1 MPLPTKA
8 IDRLFERLMLTYGN
22 EWTMKFEGI
31 DMNGVKSMWAHEL
44 SSFADN
50 LKILGWAL
58 ENLPAKCPNVI
69 EFKNLCRQ
77 APKPDTKMLDVDKA
91 PTHIV
96 DAQIAEMVRV
106 VTEQTNP
113 NDSKRDYKA
122 WAKKL
127 KARHDAGEKLEI
139 FQVRSY
145 KVALGITEKY

>member
-1 MPLPTKA
+1 MSLPDKVLE
-8 IDRLFERLMLTYGN
+8 RLFKRLSATYGAEFIN
-22 EWTMKFEGI
+22 KWDNVSMS
-31 DMNGVKSMWAHEL
+31 DVKTAWAHEL
-44 SSFADN
+44 ASFSGN
-50 LKILGWAL
+50 LTVIGWAL
-58 ENLPAKCPNVI
+58 ENLPERCLNAI
-69 EFKNLCRQ
+69 EFKKLCRQ

-113 NDSKRDYKA
+113 HDNKRDYKA

-127 KARHDAGEKLEI
+127 QARHDAGDKLEI
-139 FQVRSY
+139 FQIRSY

>member
-1 MPLPTKA
+1 MSLPMKA
-8 IDRLFERLMLTYGN
+8 LERLFQRLSATYGSEFIN
-22 EWTMKFEGI
+22 KWDKMPIAE
-31 DMNGVKSMWAHEL
+31 VKTAWAHEL
-44 SSFADN
+44 ASFSGN
-50 LKILGWAL
+50 LTVIVWAL
-58 ENLPAKCPNVI
+58 ENLPERCLNAI
-69 EFKNLCRQ
+69 EFKKLCRQ

-113 NDSKRDYKA
+113 HDNKRDYKA

-127 KARHDAGEKLEI
+127 KARHDACEKLEI
-139 FQVRSY
+139 FQIRSY